1 MPFLERYE
9 GSRTE
14 GASSIAFSDI
24 YRHHNIV
31 MRCSGRSVSVPLR
44 SRSYRGTKS
53 FVELV
58 VMPSILASIEYVTT
72 AIRSRREGISWIIE
86 VVFGS
91 SLRLSSFVFPIA
103 IIVGWVVGESV
114 MDMVLDGF
122 QVCVLCLITLL
133 INHVILNG
141 IVHWRVQRSEDR

>member
-1 MPFLERYE
+1 
-9 GSRTE
+9 
-14 GASSIAFSDI
+14 
-24 YRHHNIV
+24 
-31 MRCSGRSVSVPLR
+31 
-44 SRSYRGTKS
+44 
-53 FVELV
+53 
-58 VMPSILASIEYVTT
+58 MPSILASIEYVTT